1 MEMTVQELFT
11 YTLYIIVLLAAAVAV
26 HVAIPTVPL
35 PAAALLVLTPGLN
48 VITVIAALYM
58 AFVAHRK

>member
-1 MEMTVQELFT
+1 MSIQELFT
-11 YTLYIIVLLAAAVAV
+11 YTLYIIVLIVAAVAV

-58 AFVAHRK
+58 AFVAKRK